1 MKKEV
6 ILVPK
11 DKCPLD
17 VLAEMGEQ
25 TRYSWIFFHANVIQK
40 LVSMPDNTFCADSDD
55 NVDFRWEATKDYPE
69 TRLIT
74 SGYPF
79 VNSSWHIVYK
89 IIAEDIAF
97 SAPNVD
103 PEEIFFLKMA
113 E

>member
-17 VLAEMGEQ
+17 VLAEMGER
-25 TRYSWIFFHANVIQK
+25 TKNSWIFLHDNAISKLIKTADYIEEDEYQEIVWHATEK
-40 LVSMPDNTFCADSDD
+40 YP
-55 NVDFRWEATKDYPE
+55 ATTLDIE
-69 TRLIT
+69 NGGT
-74 SGYPF
+74 
-79 VNSSWHIVYK
+79 WHKVYR

-97 SAPNVD
+97 EHEPQD
-103 PEEIFFLKMA
+103 PEDIFFLKMA

>member
-25 TRYSWIFFHANVIQK
+25 TKSAWIFLHRNAVEK
-40 LVSMPDNTFCADSDD
+40 LTSTADDHLVHMHCNSQQ
-55 NVDFRWEATKDYPE
+55 FYWEATDAFPDTLLWIEIHSDTVWLK
-69 TRLIT
+69 
-74 SGYPF
+74 
-79 VNSSWHIVYK
+79 VYR
-89 IIAEDIAF
+89 IEADDIAF
-97 SAPNVD
+97 KLPADNPD
-103 PEEIFFLKMA
+103 DIIFVKMD